1 MRSPGRQRRVPESEY
16 RLLVGQRVRALRE
29 QAPRSQQALAD
40 DVDMSVRYLGSL
52 ERGTANVSLDV
63 LVRLADGLGV
73 QPRDFLPERDAS
85 LR

>member
-1 MRSPGRQRRVPESEY
+1 MRAPESEY
-16 RLLVGQRVRALRE
+16 RLLVGQRVRAIRE
-29 QAPRSQQALAD
+29 QALRSQQALAD

-73 QPRDFLPERDAS
+73 QPKDLLPDQNAS
-85 LR
+85 S